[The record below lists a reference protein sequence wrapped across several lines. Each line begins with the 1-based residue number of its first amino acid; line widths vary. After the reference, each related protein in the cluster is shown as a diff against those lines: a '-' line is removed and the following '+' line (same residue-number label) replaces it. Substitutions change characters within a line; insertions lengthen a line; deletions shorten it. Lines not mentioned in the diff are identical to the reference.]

1 MAQIL
6 QFPERKEKVELERQ
20 MSETQE
26 SLTELYEAIRRID
39 QGFQAIQKSTL
50 DLEDSNHLT
59 STFSAPTMSA

>member
-26 SLTELYEAIRRID
+26 SLTELYE
-39 QGFQAIQKSTL
+39 
-50 DLEDSNHLT
+50 
-59 STFSAPTMSA
+59 